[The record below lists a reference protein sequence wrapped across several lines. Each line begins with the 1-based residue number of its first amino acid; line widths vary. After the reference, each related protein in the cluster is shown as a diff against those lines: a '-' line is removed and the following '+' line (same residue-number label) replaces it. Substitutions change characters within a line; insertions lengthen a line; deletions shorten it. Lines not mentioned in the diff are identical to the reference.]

1 MVSVLFDVWSHCHIL
16 TPDITRHVEQ
26 NSGLSKSDIFMQ
38 EYEENS
44 FVMMTAV
51 ALISK
56 EWKEIYREAEKS
68 MR

>member
-1 MVSVLFDVWSHCHIL
+1 M
-16 TPDITRHVEQ
+16 EQ